1 MGGISGAW
9 GWGAT
14 PVPAPFGRAPITVER
29 SQRLAPQRFVLRAQD
44 PARDRDA
51 GLSVQFTGRIER
63 LASEVEGLAMPVP
76 LNIRTLLNSWFG
88 ENTYVVWRRGANE
101 ALVIDPGIDL
111 GMDLE
116 PLSEL
121 LRDEGLTVAAV
132 LNTHGHG
139 DHIGGN
145 EALKQAYPSAPLVI
159 GENEKHLLTDA
170 NANLSAMFGFPIV
183 SPAAD
188 RTVREGDVLEF
199 AGIRLEVLEV
209 PGHSP
214 GHVVFLHRSEPPLVF
229 SGDVLFRGSIGRTDF
244 PGSNGELMLT
254 GIRNKIFAL
263 PDDTVVYPGHGPTT
277 TTGHEKRTNPYVG
290 EGAF

>member
-1 MGGISGAW
+1 MS
-9 GWGAT
+9 
-14 PVPAPFGRAPITVER
+14 
-29 SQRLAPQRFVLRAQD
+29 
-44 PARDRDA
+44 
-51 GLSVQFTGRIER
+51 
-63 LASEVEGLAMPVP
+63 VP

-88 ENTYVVWRRGANE
+88 ENTYVVWRPGANE

-111 GMDLE
+111 GRDLE
-116 PLSEL
+116 PLREL
-121 LRDEGLTVAAV
+121 LGDEGLTVVAI

-188 RTVREGDVLEF
+188 RTVREGDVLEY

-214 GHVVFLHRSEPPLVF
+214 GHVVFLHRSEPSLVF
-229 SGDVLFRGSIGRTDF
+229 GGDVLFRGSIGRTDF
-244 PGSNGELMLT
+244 PGSNGGLLLT
-254 GIRNKIFAL
+254 GIRNKVFAL

-277 TTGHEKRTNPYVG
+277 TTGHEKCTNPYVG